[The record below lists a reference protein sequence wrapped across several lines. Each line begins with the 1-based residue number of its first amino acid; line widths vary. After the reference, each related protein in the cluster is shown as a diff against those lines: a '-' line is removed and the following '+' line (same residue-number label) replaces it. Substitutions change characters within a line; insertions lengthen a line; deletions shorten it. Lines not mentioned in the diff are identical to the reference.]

1 MDAASSRLKRAC
13 GIHMKW
19 EQVFEPVIM
28 KIDRKYANV
37 WLGGLPDLS
46 VECSVTKV
54 SELLGEKIKRLAKN
68 FPLKSSGSRISRVFL
83 RQDLINLWN
92 ALVDEENTNELNILS
107 AASGLGKSIYL
118 YLIAVFARHFGIPV
132 QYIGNTGDLLR
143 DRSNEELEASNN
155 FAALLLFMNLKILDE
170 LGPFHSCGPDYE
182 HLRGLPMEHAIFY
195 AHQKGDLLLCGELRR
210 NFMNMAQRNFLIV
223 DEHNALWQKFGSDTK
238 TWLSF
243 FEFYADP
250 VGHATRYCKFV
261 IATSQLHQFKL
272 PSGYVFSIQ
281 YVKPLSREEF
291 EIWERLDDYPKIFR
305 DNESTVVDLTGFVPG
320 MIAELIGEYV
330 KSLTHEVDKKQ
341 FYDGLHKLFRGRE
354 TSAIT
359 LFDSAYRDRGLLIA
373 MNDGSLQFYNSIA
386 CDILYES
393 FSNYYVTKERIL
405 ELSKRFKECQ
415 MADADGGEF

>member
-13 GIHMKW
+13 GIRMKW
-19 EQVFEPVIM
+19 EQVFDPVTM

-37 WLGGLPDLS
+37 WLEDLPDLS

-54 SELLGEKIKRLAKN
+54 SELLGEKIKVGSEEFSTRDSSLVDAASLLRPKRLAKN

-143 DRSNEELEASNN
+143 DRSHEELEASNN

-210 NFMNMAQRNFLIV
+210 NFTNMAQRNFLIV

-291 EIWERLDDYPKIFR
+291 VIWERLDDYPKIFR

-320 MIAELIGEYV
+320 MIAELIG
-330 KSLTHEVDKKQ
+330 
-341 FYDGLHKLFRGRE
+341 
-354 TSAIT
+354 
-359 LFDSAYRDRGLLIA
+359 
-373 MNDGSLQFYNSIA
+373 
-386 CDILYES
+386 
-393 FSNYYVTKERIL
+393 
-405 ELSKRFKECQ
+405 
-415 MADADGGEF
+415 

>member
-1 MDAASSRLKRAC
+1 
-13 GIHMKW
+13 MKH
-19 EQVFEPVIM
+19 VV
-28 KIDRKYANV
+28 
-37 WLGGLPDLS
+37 
-46 VECSVTKV
+46 
-54 SELLGEKIKRLAKN
+54 
-68 FPLKSSGSRISRVFL
+68 
-83 RQDLINLWN
+83 
-92 ALVDEENTNELNILS
+92 
-107 AASGLGKSIYL
+107 
-118 YLIAVFARHFGIPV
+118 
-132 QYIGNTGDLLR
+132 
-143 DRSNEELEASNN
+143 
-155 FAALLLFMNLKILDE
+155 
-170 LGPFHSCGPDYE
+170 
-182 HLRGLPMEHAIFY
+182 FY
-195 AHQKGDLLLCGELRR
+195 AHRRGDLVLCDELRR
-210 NFMNMAQRNFLIV
+210 NFMNMKPRNFLIV

-238 TWLSF
+238 TWLPF

-250 VGHATRYCKFV
+250 IAHATRYCKFV

-320 MIAELIGEYV
+320 MIAELIGMSRSFPNLSFGEVAARFYEECYADMQIVHSEYI

-341 FYDGLHKLFRGRE
+341 LYDGLHKLFRGRE
-354 TSAIT
+354 TPAIT
-359 LFDSAYRDRGLLIA
+359 LFDGAYRDRGLLIA

-405 ELSKRFKECQ
+405 ELSKRFKESQ